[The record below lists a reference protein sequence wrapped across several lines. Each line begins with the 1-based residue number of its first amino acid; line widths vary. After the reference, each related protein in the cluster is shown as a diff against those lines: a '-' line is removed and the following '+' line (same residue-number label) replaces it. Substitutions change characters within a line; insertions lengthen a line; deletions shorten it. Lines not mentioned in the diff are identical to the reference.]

1 MAIFINLDKAKE
13 IAHDIRRQERV
24 LEFKPLD
31 DLISKQIPG
40 TLIETVESQRQAIR
54 DKYAQVQLDIDSSTT
69 VNSLVQIIEEVT
81 NK

>member
-1 MAIFINLDKAKE
+1 MAIFINLDKAKV

-40 TLIETVESQRQAIR
+40 TPIETVESQRQAIR

-69 VNSLVQIIEEVT
+69 VDSLVQIIEEVT